1 MQVEEKQYL
10 WPRKTQNRT
19 KEHRPTMNEIR
30 IYHSPWRMLLLIA
43 GCFVFIILSVDL
55 IQGSHQWLGYTTILF
70 FGICGLY
77 LLTAA
82 VKEYVFRRPYITVTD
97 EHIVLQ
103 RWKTQTIRLEDV
115 ETFKVARTGDQKFVA
130 VIYTP
135 EAKRRIKKESGA
147 AGKALRAL
155 NSRLTTQK
163 DALEYIPVT
172 GTAFSAQELCDLLNC
187 KLSQSDAV

>member
-1 MQVEEKQYL
+1 
-10 WPRKTQNRT
+10 
-19 KEHRPTMNEIR
+19 MNEIR
-30 IYHSPWRMLLLIA
+30 IYHTPWRMLLLIA

-55 IQGSHQWLGYTTILF
+55 IQGSHQWLGYATILF

-97 EHIVLQ
+97 KHIVLQ

-135 EAKRRIKKESGA
+135 EAKRRIKKESDT
-147 AGKALRAL
+147 AGNLFRAV

-163 DALEYIPVT
+163 NALDYISVT
-172 GTAFSAQELCDLLNC
+172 GTALSAQELCDILNERL
-187 KLSQSDAV
+187 KSYRAEMA